1 MTPQQITAPEGPIH
15 IALTFDANFWAPAY
29 ATMRSVCLYSRR
41 RDAITFHLLHR
52 TLDARKKA
60 DLGRIETEFGA
71 RLEWYDLDQS
81 TLFDTL
87 AKTLPENKRLS
98 NIVYARLMIDRLV
111 DPAIRRVLY
120 IDCDV
125 LVRASI
131 EQLYDIDLAGNAIA
145 AVRDPAGPIIF
156 AGRDFAGN
164 RDLFDI
170 ADSYFN
176 AGVILIDLERWKAR
190 DLLGLIE
197 RFMADGTMARLYYD
211 QDFLNIAF
219 ARDWL
224 ALPPVWNLMD
234 PHRTHEPLDPRIVHY
249 TGESKPWNLVS
260 SVAFHRTYRH
270 VMTNDLFYRYMRH
283 RWKMAWVKRWRKLTG
298 R

>member
-1 MTPQQITAPEGPIH
+1 MGQPGIAQRAPIH
-15 IALTFDANFWAPAY
+15 IALTFDGNFWAPAY
-29 ATMRSVCLYSRR
+29 ATMRSICLATRAR
-41 RDAITFHLLHR
+41 EALVFHLLHR
-52 TLDARKKA
+52 TLSQAQAA
-60 DLGRIETEFGA
+60 DLGRIADEFGA
-71 RLEWYDLDQS
+71 QLVWHDLDRLP
-81 TLFDTL
+81 LFADL
-87 AKTLPENKRLS
+87 AGRLPKNHRLT
-98 NIVYARLMIDRLV
+98 NIVYARLLLDRLL
-111 DPAIRRVLY
+111 PADARRVLY

-125 LVRASI
+125 LVRAPV
-131 EQLYDIDLAGNAIA
+131 EQLYDIDLEGRAIA
-145 AVRDPAGPIIF
+145 AVRDVLGPIIF

-283 RWKMAWVKRWRKLTG
+283 RWKMAWVKWWRKLTG